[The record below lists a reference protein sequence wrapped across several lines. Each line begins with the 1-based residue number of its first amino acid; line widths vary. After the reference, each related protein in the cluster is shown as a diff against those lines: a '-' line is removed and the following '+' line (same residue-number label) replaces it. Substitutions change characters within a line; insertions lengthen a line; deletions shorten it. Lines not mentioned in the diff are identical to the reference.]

1 MKLKKTLFI
10 VTFLVSLFGLGS
22 AFMVLAGFYLYLSP
36 TLPSVESIRDYRLQ
50 TPLRVY
56 TADKKLILEFGE
68 KRRHP
73 IQYHDIPQ
81 NFINALIAA
90 EDDDFYTHNGVSIRG
105 LLRAA
110 VHLITTGRK
119 GPGGSTLTMQL
130 TRHIFLSLKQT
141 FSRKFNEILLA
152 LRLEKEL
159 TKEEILEMYV
169 NLMFLGKRAYGIEA
183 AAEVYYGK
191 TVRELS
197 LAQHAMLVGVFKGP
211 STQNPIANPE
221 KALRR
226 RNYVLSRMR
235 KLDYIS
241 QEDYQAAVDEPVTAS
256 HHSYKIEVEAP
267 YVAEMA
273 RKKIFEMFGPEA
285 YTNGYKVFTTVKSD
299 LQTRAQTSIVSGL
312 LTYDNRHGYRGSE
325 RQFDI
330 ADAPLVDDNV
340 IVEEA
345 EDSDRLI
352 AAAIGNNPKQGEDQ
366 DESVE
371 SQEAS
376 SAIPK
381 EQRDYT
387 AWLKTLK
394 SIPDYGGLV
403 PAVVTQVADQTITVL
418 LKDAQFL
425 TLTWEQG
432 LAKAR
437 PYVSENILGAKPET
451 ANDVAQVGD
460 VIRLQ
465 QVQDKDEQHSWR
477 LSQLPA
483 AQASLVSL
491 SPENGAILA
500 LVGGFDFN
508 YSKFN
513 RAIQAERQPGSN
525 FKPFIYTAAL
535 ENGLTAA
542 TLINDAPIV
551 FDDNQLEATWRPENS
566 SGKFY
571 GPTRLRTALY
581 RSRNLVSIRVLQRIG
596 VKNAIESLERF
607 GFNPDELPKDL
618 SLALGTHALP
628 PIEVASGYASF
639 ANGGY
644 KVDPYLVQ
652 SIEDADG
659 EVVFEAAPATVCRTC
674 DEPISQLEEAEDG
687 IESSNN
693 PLMAALIKSEL
704 EVQVADSEQE
714 EVMEVA
720 EAEYDID
727 EDIFDLSFETKRL
740 LRILTPE
747 DYPKAPKIIDDQ
759 IVYIIDSMLKDVVKR
774 GTAYKAGQKFKRPD
788 LAGKTGTTNGPLD
801 AWFSGYHPNIVTTAW
816 VGFDQNL
823 PLGNAEFGGTA
834 ALPIW
839 MDFMELA
846 LADEPIVNRV
856 QPNGVVSVRI
866 DPETGQRARAGDP
879 DAIFEIFRKD
889 YVPAVGAAEES
900 DPWKSEENINE
911 ELF

>member
-10 VTFLVSLFGLGS
+10 AILLVSLFGIGS
-22 AFMVLAGFYLYLSP
+22 AFVVLAGFYLYLSP

-56 TADKKLILEFGE
+56 TADHKLIFEFGE

-81 NFINALIAA
+81 DFINALIAA

-110 VHLITTGRK
+110 THLVMTGRK

-221 KALRR
+221 KALIR
-226 RNYVLSRMR
+226 RNYVLSRML

-241 QEDYQAAVDEPVTAS
+241 QEDYYAAVNEPVSAS
-256 HHSYKIEVEAP
+256 HHSYKIEVNAP

-273 RKKIFEMFGPEA
+273 RKKAVDMFGSEA
-285 YTNGYKVFTTVKSD
+285 YTNGYKAFTTVKSD
-299 LQTRAQTSIVSGL
+299 LQSRAQTSIVSGL
-312 LTYDNRHGYRGSE
+312 LTYDSRHGYRGAE
-325 RQFDI
+325 QQFDI
-330 ADAPLVDDNV
+330 ADLSLLESAEAVSEDDVVSEGSHTTIDN
-340 IVEEA
+340 EPDSETNT
-345 EDSDRLI
+345 EDPTIQNDDI
-352 AAAIGNNPKQGEDQ
+352 AQQ
-366 DESVE
+366 Y
-371 SQEAS
+371 
-376 SAIPK
+376 
-381 EQRDYT
+381 DYSI
-387 AWLKTLK
+387 WLKSLK
-394 SIPDYGGLV
+394 SIPDYGGLA
-403 PAVVTQVADQTITVL
+403 PAVVTKIDDQSLSAL
-418 LKDAQFL
+418 LKDS
-425 TLTWEQG
+425 TSVTIEWESG
-432 LAKAR
+432 LSKAR
-437 PYVSENILGAKPET
+437 PYVSENIRGEKPKT
-451 ANDVAQVGD
+451 AHDVVKIGD
-460 VIRLQ
+460 VIR
-465 QVQDKDEQHSWR
+465 VKKGAEEKWH

-500 LVGGFDFN
+500 LVGGFDFS
-508 YSKFN
+508 YSNFN
-513 RAIQAERQPGSN
+513 RAIQAQRQPGSN

-535 ENGLTAA
+535 ENGLTSA

-551 FDDNQLEATWRPENS
+551 FDDSQLEATWRPENS

-596 VKNAIESLERF
+596 IRNAIATLERF

-618 SLALGTHALP
+618 SLALGTHAIT
-628 PIEVASGYASF
+628 PIEVASGYATF

-644 KVDPYLVQ
+644 KVDPYVVQ

-659 EVVFEAAPATVCRTC
+659 EVVFEAAPATVCRKC
-674 DEPISQLEEAEDG
+674 DEAEEPVAEEQPVD
-687 IESSNN
+687 IDSA
-693 PLMAALIKSEL
+693 LIAALTRSDNNTESSEL
-704 EVQVADSEQE
+704 EVQQLSLED
-714 EVMEVA
+714 A
-720 EAEYDID
+720 EPDYDITD
-727 EDIFDLSFETKRL
+727 DIFDLSFETKRL
-740 LRILTPE
+740 LRILKPE

-759 IVYIIDSMLKDVVKR
+759 VVFIIDSMLKDVVKR

-788 LAGKTGTTNGPLD
+788 IAGKTGTTNGPLD
-801 AWFSGYHPNIVTTAW
+801 AWFSGYHPNIVTSTW

-823 PLGNAEFGGTA
+823 PLGNVEFGGTA

-839 MDFMELA
+839 IDFMELA
-846 LADEPIVNRV
+846 LANEPIITRV
-856 QPNGVVSVRI
+856 QPSGVVSVKI

-879 DAIFEIFRKD
+879 DAIFEIFRKEN
-889 YVPAVGAAEES
+889 VPDVGETQES
-900 DPWKSEENINE
+900 DPWKSEENINQ